1 MGRNRGY
8 LALTAGIAGGAE
20 VVVVPEIETT
30 PDAIAHE
37 IRAASNR
44 AGPIAILE
52 MPLLLSRRAW
62 KMGSFWPRYVQ
73 MPGSDTVRHPAGAK
87 VGLRHN
93 RQAIFDL
100 SHTRCGPS
108 GTLRFLAF
116 RP

>member
-1 MGRNRGY
+1 MPSHTNYAR
-8 LALTAGIAGGAE
+8 L
-20 VVVVPEIETT
+20 
-30 PDAIAHE
+30 
-37 IRAASNR
+37 
-44 AGPIAILE
+44 PIALAQSRFLE
-52 MPLLLSRRAW
+52 TPLLLSRRAW

-73 MPGSDTVRHPAGAK
+73 MPGSDTVRHPARAK

-100 SHTRCGPS
+100 SHTRCCPS